1 MRTIRVGVTPIVLLC
16 VACAAMPNGRAI
28 DYAAARKVSDSF
40 MAALVAN
47 NLDDAVGLMEP
58 DFVQELGR
66 AQAEAAV
73 RNLFDYCGRPLDS
86 ELKHDETGFKIYRDG
101 HKNPMRKFYYA
112 ATTDQNAQGVCFF
125 SVSVVPYQT
134 GLKVTEYGPLK
145 RQTGTLP
152 DWAK

>member
-1 MRTIRVGVTPIVLLC
+1 MRNIIVGITSIVLLC
-16 VACAAMPNGRAI
+16 MGCAAMPNGRTI

-47 NLDDAVGLMEP
+47 NLDDAVSLMEP
-58 DFVQELGR
+58 DFVQELGH
-66 AQAEAAV
+66 AQAEAEM
-73 RNLFDYCGRPLDS
+73 RKLFNYCGRPLDS
-86 ELKHDETGFKIYRDG
+86 EFKHVETGFKIYPDG

-112 ATTDQNAQGVCFF
+112 ATTDQNAKGVCFF

-145 RQTGTLP
+145 LQTGTLP